1 MKYWLLCAGV
11 AALVPVLD
19 QLTKYFVRTFLQVG
33 ESVSVWGNF
42 FRIHYILNDGMAFG
56 SFGGARWVFMI
67 FTPIALAAIV
77 YYLVRYRKNLSA
89 LSAVSLSMVF
99 GGGFSN
105 MIDRI
110 FFIHLD
116 PTSKGLFDGRVV
128 DFLDFNIS
136 VGGHR
141 LWNAV
146 FNVADAFVVVG
157 VLLFLLDFILK
168 EARSSKKKK
177 EEAKIL
183 QEGPEKFSAA
193 ESAEAGNPTEAES
206 AEESRSFDESVPET
220 KNVEERHD
228 RT

>member
-1 MKYWLLCAGV
+1 
-11 AALVPVLD
+11 
-19 QLTKYFVRTFLQVG
+19 
-33 ESVSVWGNF
+33 
-42 FRIHYILNDGMAFG
+42 
-56 SFGGARWVFMI
+56 MI

>member
-33 ESVSVWGNF
+33 ESVSVWGDF

-99 GGGFSN
+99 GGGCLTEELWISWILTSAWAITVCGMPSSMLRMPLWWSECFS
-105 MIDRI
+105 
-110 FFIHLD
+110 
-116 PTSKGLFDGRVV
+116 SSW
-128 DFLDFNIS
+128 IS
-136 VGGHR
+136 
-141 LWNAV
+141 
-146 FNVADAFVVVG
+146 F
-157 VLLFLLDFILK
+157 
-168 EARSSKKKK
+168 
-177 EEAKIL
+177 
-183 QEGPEKFSAA
+183 
-193 ESAEAGNPTEAES
+193 
-206 AEESRSFDESVPET
+206 
-220 KNVEERHD
+220 
-228 RT
+228 

>member
-105 MIDRI
+105 MID
-110 FFIHLD
+110 
-116 PTSKGLFDGRVV
+116 
-128 DFLDFNIS
+128 
-136 VGGHR
+136 
-141 LWNAV
+141 
-146 FNVADAFVVVG
+146 
-157 VLLFLLDFILK
+157 LLHP
-168 EARSSKKKK
+168 S
-177 EEAKIL
+177 
-183 QEGPEKFSAA
+183 GPHKQ
-193 ESAEAGNPTEAES
+193 GP
-206 AEESRSFDESVPET
+206 V
-220 KNVEERHD
+220 
-228 RT
+228 